1 MLGFF
6 LPRGPCRIDFSY
18 MKDDNFPTAGS
29 RAGSKAFLKTVGK
42 EKGSQGEAV
51 GVEVKIVDQS

>member
-1 MLGFF
+1 
-6 LPRGPCRIDFSY
+6 